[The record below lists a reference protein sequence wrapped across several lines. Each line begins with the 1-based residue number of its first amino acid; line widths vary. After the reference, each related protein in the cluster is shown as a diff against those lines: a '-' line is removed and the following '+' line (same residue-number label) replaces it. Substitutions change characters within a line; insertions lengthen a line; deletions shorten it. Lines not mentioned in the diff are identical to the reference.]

1 MTVVSPPGR
10 PGHSQPAPGVP
21 SLWWTAGLDPA
32 VALVLAVGLLALY
45 VPMAWNWSH
54 GAWAIETQGHE
65 LLVMAISAWLIY
77 RRRGELA
84 AIESRPAT
92 AVGGIVFVM
101 ALACYLVGR
110 VHGVFRL
117 ELLSLILMP
126 AALVLSFKGWAGL
139 RVIWFAL
146 FFLLFA
152 VPLPFS
158 AVLAIT
164 GPMKAAVSAV
174 AVQLL
179 QVVGYPVGRSGV
191 IITIGQYQLLVNE
204 ACAGLQTMFVL
215 EAMGLLYASL
225 MNHESVLR
233 NSLLALLVVPIA
245 FVANVVRVITLTLIT
260 FHFGDAAGQ
269 GFLHGFAGIVLF
281 MVALAMVIA
290 VDGLLGRLLPS
301 SRGAA

>member
-1 MTVVSPPGR
+1 MTGFSTPNRAGPGR
-10 PGHSQPAPGVP
+10 STAGVP
-21 SLWWTAGLDPA
+21 VPWWPTGLDPA
-32 VALVLAVGLLALY
+32 VALALAAGLLALY
-45 VPMAWNWSH
+45 VPMGWSWSH
-54 GAWAIETQGHE
+54 GTWAVETQGHE
-65 LLVMAISAWLIY
+65 LLVMGISAWLIY

-84 AIESRPAT
+84 ALNSRPAT
-92 AVGGIVFVM
+92 AAGAIVFVL
-101 ALACYLVGR
+101 ALTSYLIGR

-117 ELLSLILMP
+117 ELLSLILLP
-126 AALVLSFKGWAGL
+126 AALMLSFKGWAGL

-158 AVLAIT
+158 VVLAIT

-179 QVVGYPVGRSGV
+179 QAVGYPIGRSGV

-225 MNHESVLR
+225 MNHQSVLR
-233 NSLLALLVVPIA
+233 NTLLALLVVPIA
-245 FVANVVRVITLTLIT
+245 FVANVVRVVALTLIT

-269 GFLHGFAGIVLF
+269 GFLHGFAGMVLF
-281 MVALAMVIA
+281 MVALVLVIA
-290 VDGLLGRLLPS
+290 VDGLLGRLLPAP
-301 SRGAA
+301 REAR